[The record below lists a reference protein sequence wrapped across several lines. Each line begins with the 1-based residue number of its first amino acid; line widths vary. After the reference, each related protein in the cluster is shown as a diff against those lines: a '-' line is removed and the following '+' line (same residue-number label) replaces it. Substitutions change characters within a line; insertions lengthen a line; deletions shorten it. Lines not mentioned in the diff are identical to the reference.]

1 MWDCNHDPKMC
12 SSKQTQPSCKKSEV
26 NKTEGEHDFIVIGPN
41 YIAFVEVKN
50 PSKQT
55 EAPVTHQKNAQQC
68 QKCSIQSSI
77 MKSQT
82 QFEKAEKLLA
92 GIAEKSKTAS
102 ELSSVDIFQIVAFP
116 NLSQEGLSSLFDLPN
131 CNDCEGKTGQEN
143 FLIIN
148 KDILEDLNEFWDHEI
163 KCKSPQKKNCGDIE
177 RIQCALLRLFAAG
190 KKGDRRTVDESKL
203 SLSECVREI
212 DRKLRDSEITFRT
225 EKRLANP
232 NVLRTSELPLVEGIN
247 IFQDCLRLKYI
258 TTEQWNAYN
267 DERKRLVIAGPSGSG
282 KTLVLIARMIRLALS
297 EPQSKIVF
305 SVGNGMKLIEYSDIF
320 RRAGIKVDEH
330 ENFYAQNKHASGNT
344 QVEIIHRHPFFD
356 IDRIISPNDYLFVD
370 DLQNIMNSR
379 ASLFETRS
387 LESDVPMNGGGIDL
401 CQSDLLNIDWPM
413 EYKFKAMLDF
423 LKNYNITWLR
433 KTYRNTRNIVSLLM
447 ALQPAY
453 QEQTEF
459 LRLFDTSRLFRDFL
473 IPLSHGHF
481 IHGPQLLLQ
490 FHLEAED
497 DAKNL
502 ERFLEG
508 YLLPEIFTGTQDE
521 QNSTACI
528 LYMND
533 FIDEEICN
541 NYAEKYPSAFF
552 SVASDITLS
561 KISSTE
567 FTECHI
573 VLPYT
578 IYRMKLPPFP
588 PLALILA
595 KLERSKMILEE
606 VSSVLQEPF
615 CTRVKDCL
623 EVLKDEILLKEKM
636 ESWTRASVRISKEMM
651 TWMHDLDKCT
661 KKIEQKKLTP
671 LELLNP
677 IQQPISLFS
686 SSSHELHLTTEE
698 NNTKKQISQKTADEP
713 MSNSPEKN
721 YMNNSVERIQRDSNL
736 YELKSKLL
744 ESCELMDEI
753 RESINCMRNYLT
765 NSDFDFP
772 LDSSTD
778 YSAGSRLE
786 DRMKKLS
793 SSLEELRPQIY
804 QLGRF
809 DKKMEST
816 LDETVK
822 KVDKGLSIISDQL
835 RIWSSFP
842 LFFENDFFYG
852 GHADVIITT
861 LKRTI
866 DKLKVLKDE
875 ATSFYNFDA
884 ETNESYPNELNVL
897 YNDLVEIVRYLDR
910 WRGETL
916 SKQDKSLTQFLYNA
930 ISRTRV
936 LCRIHALVRSRFE
949 QIASE
954 EVFRKLFPEARI
966 RINEDFD
973 QPKNSITENE

>member
-163 KCKSPQKKNCGDIE
+163 KCKSPQKKNCGDNE

-297 EPQSKIVF
+297 EPQSRIVF
-305 SVGNGMKLIEYSDIF
+305 LVANEMKLIKFSDIF
-320 RRAGIKVDEH
+320 RRAGIKVDEVEH
-330 ENFYAQNKHASGNT
+330 LYRQNKHASGNT
-344 QVEIIHRHPFFD
+344 QVEIIHRRPFFY
-356 IDRIISPNDYLFVD
+356 IGRIISPNDYLFVD
-370 DLQNIMNSR
+370 DLQNIVNFR
-379 ASLFETRS
+379 ASPSEILLFAMG
-387 LESDVPMNGGGIDL
+387 VPVNGVGIDL
-401 CQSDLLNIDWPM
+401 GQSELTDIDGPFVEHFKSILN
-413 EYKFKAMLDF
+413 F

-433 KTYRNTRNIVSLLM
+433 KTYRNTHNIVSHLM
-447 ALQPAY
+447 ALSSVY
-453 QEQTEF
+453 QEDTEC
-459 LRLFDTSRLFRDFL
+459 FRDIL
-473 IPLSHGHF
+473 VPLSHGHF
-481 IHGPQLLLQ
+481 IHGPQLLIQ
-490 FHLEAED
+490 FHLKAKD
-497 DAKNL
+497 DAESV

-508 YLLPEIFTGTQDE
+508 YLFPEIFTGTQDE

-528 LYMND
+528 LYKNE
-533 FIDEEICN
+533 FIGEGICK
-541 NYAEKYPSAFF
+541 NYAEKYPSAVF
-552 SVASDITLS
+552 SVASNGKLFE
-561 KISSTE
+561 ISSTE

-578 IYRMKLPPFP
+578 NYRIKSPEFP
-588 PLALILA
+588 QLALLLA
-595 KLERSKMILEE
+595 KLERSKMELEKA
-606 VSSVLQEPF
+606 SSVLQEPF
-615 CTRVKDCL
+615 FTRVKDCL
-623 EVLKDEILLKEKM
+623 EFLENRISLREKM
-636 ESWTRASVRISKEMM
+636 ESWTSASVRISNEMK
-651 TWMHDLDKCT
+651 TWTHDMDKCT
-661 KKIEQKKLTP
+661 KKIEQEILTP
-671 LELLNP
+671 LEIFTP
-677 IQQPISLFS
+677 MKQPKSLFS

-721 YMNNSVERIQRDSNL
+721 YMNNSVERIQRDSNF

-744 ESCELMDEI
+744 ESCKLMDEI
-753 RESINCMRNYLT
+753 RESINCMRNYLM
-765 NSDFDFP
+765 NSEFDFP
-772 LDSSTD
+772 LDSPTR
-778 YSAGSRLE
+778 YSGYSDGSRLE

-793 SSLEELRPQIY
+793 FFLKKLRLQIY

-809 DKKMEST
+809 DKNMESI
-816 LDETVK
+816 LDEIVK
-822 KVDKGLSIISDQL
+822 MAYKGLLIILDQL
-835 RIWSSFP
+835 RIWSSIPSFSKIE
-842 LFFENDFFYG
+842 FCYDFYA
-852 GHADVIITT
+852 HIRNKLTHTIAE
-861 LKRTI
+861 LKC
-866 DKLKVLKDE
+866 LKDE

-884 ETNESYPNELNVL
+884 ETNEPYPNELNVL
-897 YNDLVEIVRYLDR
+897 YNNLANIVRYLDR
-910 WRGETL
+910 CECETL
-916 SKQDKSLTQFLYNA
+916 SEQDKSLPQFLYNA
-930 ISRTRV
+930 VSRTRV
-936 LCRIHALVRSRFE
+936 LCRIHVLVRSRSE
-949 QIASE
+949 QVASE
-954 EVFRKLFPEARI
+954 EELRNLFPEARI
-966 RINEDFD
+966 RIKDGFD